1 MPINQESNG
10 ARNSLGRRLSDV
22 IEVRLPLKA
31 DYLSVLRATVGVV
44 AGGMSFNYDEIIQ
57 LRVAVSEAFSMA
69 IRWHAEAEPIPPSA
83 ELAVRELAV
92 RFIIE
97 PERLEI
103 LIPNPWEYQPSLPAE
118 EEMESQALLESLM
131 DEVEF
136 GGRESGEVLIRM
148 AKHKSAS
155 GK

>member
-10 ARNSLGRRLSDV
+10 TRESVGHRLSDV

-31 DYLSVLRATVGVV
+31 DYLSVLRATVGVL
-44 AGGMSFNYDEIIQ
+44 AGEMSFNYDEIIQ
-57 LRVAVSEAFSMA
+57 LRVAISEAFSMA
-69 IRWHAEAEPIPPSA
+69 VRWYTEAGPIPAST

-92 RFIIE
+92 RFIVE
-97 PERLEI
+97 PDRLEI
-103 LIPNPWEYQPSLPAE
+103 LIPNPGDPQTPSPLE
-118 EEMESQALLESLM
+118 DDIESQALLESLM

-136 GGRESGEVLIRM
+136 GGRESGKALVRM

-155 GK
+155 GD